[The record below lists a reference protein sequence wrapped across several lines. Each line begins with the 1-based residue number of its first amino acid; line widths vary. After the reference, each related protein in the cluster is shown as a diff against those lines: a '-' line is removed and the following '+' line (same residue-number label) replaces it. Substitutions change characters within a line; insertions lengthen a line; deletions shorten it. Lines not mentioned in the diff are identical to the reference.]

1 MTTGVTGSFATP
13 YIGTSKAV
21 TLSGSPVGIT
31 GTGNQD
37 YTVTQPS
44 GLTATI
50 SNLVVN
56 LTGTVTY
63 NCGTIVQAGQL
74 TIANNVDGA
83 NLTLSGQL
91 QLPGK
96 NAPSQTGFNYFTNA
110 VARVQSSTTWSAG
123 TNTSS
128 TITNVLSTAPTAGN
142 TLIAV
147 ISTRGTSASRISSI
161 AGGASTWTRATQT
174 TVSSGTTTEIWYGT
188 NIVAGASTNVVITQ
202 AAALR
207 AASVVIE
214 YSGLLAATTLD
225 KTNSAAGTNSSPL
238 TGTTTTTTAANEVW
252 IGGIGFTNSTY
263 TLSSLR

>member
-1 MTTGVTGSFATP
+1 M
-13 YIGTSKAV
+13 
-21 TLSGSPVGIT
+21 GIT

-96 NAPSQTGFNYFTNA
+96 NAPSQTGFSYFTNA
-110 VARVQSSTTWSAG
+110 VGSRAVLHDMSAG

-128 TITNVLSTAPTAGN
+128 T
-142 TLIAV
+142 
-147 ISTRGTSASRISSI
+147 TRMC
-161 AGGASTWTRATQT
+161 
-174 TVSSGTTTEIWYGT
+174 
-188 NIVAGASTNVVITQ
+188 
-202 AAALR
+202 
-207 AASVVIE
+207 
-214 YSGLLAATTLD
+214 
-225 KTNSAAGTNSSPL
+225 
-238 TGTTTTTTAANEVW
+238 
-252 IGGIGFTNSTY
+252 
-263 TLSSLR
+263 